1 MTEQESKMIREV
13 HACLVG
19 SLGSPGLVERVN
31 QLEKTVENIAR
42 KTYAIVFAAAGGSGI
57 VIISSTSTAASTTGS
72 PTVTT
77 NGSNPVYTFTSTGSI
92 TF

>member
-1 MTEQESKMIREV
+1 MSEEESKMIREV

-42 KTYAIVFAAAGGSGI
+42 KTYAIVFAAAAFAGGYEI
-57 VIISSTSTAASTTGS
+57 LHFLLTKQ
-72 PTVTT
+72 
-77 NGSNPVYTFTSTGSI
+77 
-92 TF
+92 